1 MTAFKTAVII
11 LVIITIVLEIIF
23 LWCITRIKE
32 DVDVM
37 RHEYIYMMKEINE
50 DSKYHLKEWGI
61 ALEKWQETVDL
72 NNELLSLLKGGQDEA
87 DYRKE

>member
-11 LVIITIVLEIIF
+11 LIILFIVLEIIF
-23 LWCITRIKE
+23 LWCITRIRE

-37 RHEYIYMMKEINE
+37 RHEYLYMMKEINE
-50 DSKYHLKEWGI
+50 QSKFYIKEWGI

-72 NNELLSLLKGGQDEA
+72 TDKLLGLLREGQDEKA
-87 DYRKE
+87 NI

>member
-11 LVIITIVLEIIF
+11 LIILCIVLEIIF
-23 LWCITRIKE
+23 LWCITRIRE

-37 RHEYIYMMKEINE
+37 RNEYLKLIKDINE
-50 DSKYHLKEWGI
+50 TSKYHLKEWGI

-72 NNELLSLLKGGQDEA
+72 TDKLLVLLREGLDEKA
-87 DYRKE
+87 NI

>member
-11 LVIITIVLEIIF
+11 LIILFIVLEIIF
-23 LWCITRIKE
+23 LWCITRIRE

-50 DSKYHLKEWGI
+50 QSKYYIKEWGI

-72 NNELLSLLKGGQDEA
+72 NNKLLGLLGEGQDE
-87 DYRKE
+87 

>member
-1 MTAFKTAVII
+1 MTAFKTAIII

-37 RHEYIYMMKEINE
+37 RHEYLYMMKEINE
-50 DSKYHLKEWGI
+50 QSKFYIKEWGI
-61 ALEKWQETVDL
+61 ALEKWKETVDL
-72 NNELLSLLKGGQDEA
+72 TNELLGVLMEGQDGQHNQ
-87 DYRKE
+87 D

>member
-11 LVIITIVLEIIF
+11 LVILFVVLEIIF
-23 LWCITRIKE
+23 LWCITRIRE

-37 RHEYIYMMKEINE
+37 RHEYLKLIKDINE
-50 DSKYHLKEWGI
+50 TSKYHLKEWGI

-72 NNELLSLLKGGQDEA
+72 TNKLLGLLGEGQDE
-87 DYRKE
+87 

>member
-11 LVIITIVLEIIF
+11 LIILFIVLEIIF
-23 LWCITRIKE
+23 LWCITRIRE

-37 RHEYIYMMKEINE
+37 RHEYLYMMKEINE
-50 DSKYHLKEWGI
+50 QSKFYIKEWGI

-72 NNELLSLLKGGQDEA
+72 TDKLLGLLREGLDEKA
-87 DYRKE
+87 NI

>member
-11 LVIITIVLEIIF
+11 LIIFCIVLEIIF
-23 LWCITRIKE
+23 LWCETQIRA

-37 RHEYIYMMKEINE
+37 RHEYLKLIKDINE
-50 DSKYHLKEWGI
+50 ASKYHLKEWGI

-72 NNELLSLLKGGQDEA
+72 NNKLLGLLEEGQDEKA
-87 DYRKE
+87 NI